1 MVTLNN
7 LKQYDEHILDPVVMP
22 EGLDSDVMRSVMMM
36 RLGLCYPVYDEP
48 EVFKSMLETWFSA
61 HRWNIEHLI
70 AANNHVYD
78 PLENYDREEDFTDKK
93 TGSHD
98 SEEERDLHES
108 STGTATTGASDSATT
123 ENEVSAYNTT
133 GYDNDTK
140 TTTSGSSS
148 SNTTNGSDTDNTGT
162 VTNSGSMS
170 EDSTHTGRIH
180 GNIGVTTSQQ
190 MFQSEID
197 LVSGYNI
204 YYTICNWIERDL
216 FLQIY

>member
-48 EVFKSMLETWFSA
+48 EVFKSMLETWISA
-61 HRWNIEHLI
+61 HTWNIEHLI
-70 AANNHVYD
+70 RANAHVYD
-78 PLENYDREEDFTDKK
+78 PLENYDRQEDFTDKT

-108 STGTATTGASDSATT
+108 SKGTASTGASDSATT
-123 ENEVSAYNTT
+123 ENSISAYNTT

-140 TTTSGSSS
+140 TTTTGSST
-148 SNTTNGSDTDNTGT
+148 SNTTNGNDTDNTGT
-162 VTNSGSMS
+162 VTNSGSNR

>member
-48 EVFKSMLETWFSA
+48 EVFKSMLETWIAS
-61 HRWNIEHLI
+61 HTWNIDHLI
-70 AANNHVYD
+70 AANNHIYD
-78 PLENYDREEDFTDKK
+78 PLENYDRQEDFTDKK

-98 SEEERDLHES
+98 SAEERDLHES
-108 STGTATTGASDSATT
+108 SKGTASTGASDSATA
-123 ENEVSAYNTT
+123 ENSVSAYNTT

-148 SNTTNGSDTDNTGT
+148 SNTTNGNDTDNTGT
-162 VTNSGSMS
+162 VTNSGSTK

>member
-7 LKQYDEHILDPVVMP
+7 LKQYDEHILDPVIMP

-48 EVFKSMLETWFSA
+48 EVFKSMLETWIAA

-78 PLENYDREEDFTDKK
+78 PLENYDRTEDFTDKK
-93 TGSHD
+93 TGTHD
-98 SEEERDLHES
+98 SEEARDLHES
-108 STGTATTGASDSATT
+108 SNGTASTSASDSATT
-123 ENEVSAYNTT
+123 ENSVSAFNTP

>member
-7 LKQYDEHILDPVVMP
+7 LKQYDEHILDPVIMP

-48 EVFKSMLETWFSA
+48 EVFKSMLETWISA
-61 HRWNIEHLI
+61 HQWNIEHLI
-70 AANNHVYD
+70 TANNHIYD
-78 PLENYDREEDFTDKK
+78 PLENYDRQEDFTDKK

-98 SEEERDLHES
+98 SEEARDLHES
-108 STGTATTGASDSATT
+108 STGTASTGASDSATT
-123 ENEVSAYNTT
+123 ENSVSAYNTT

-148 SNTTNGSDTDNTGT
+148 SNTTNGNDTDNTGT
-162 VTNSGSMS
+162 VTNSGSMK
-170 EDSTHTGRIH
+170 EDSTHIGRIH

>member
-48 EVFKSMLETWFSA
+48 EVFKSMLETWIAS
-61 HRWNIEHLI
+61 HTWNIEHLI
-70 AANNHVYD
+70 AANNHIYD
-78 PLENYDREEDFTDKK
+78 PLENYDRQEDFTDKK

-108 STGTATTGASDSATT
+108 SKGSASTSASDSATT
-123 ENEVSAYNTT
+123 ENSVSAYNTT

-140 TTTSGSSS
+140 TTTSGRTS
-148 SNTTNGSDTDNTGT
+148 SNTTNGNDTDTAGT
-162 VTNSGSMS
+162 VTNSGSMK
-170 EDSTHTGRIH
+170 EDSTHIGRIH